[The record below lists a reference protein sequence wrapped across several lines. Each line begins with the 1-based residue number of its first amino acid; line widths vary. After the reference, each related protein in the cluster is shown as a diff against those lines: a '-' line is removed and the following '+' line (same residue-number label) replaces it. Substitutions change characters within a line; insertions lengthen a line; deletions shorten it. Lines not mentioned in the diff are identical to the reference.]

1 MASGIIKVGYS
12 TVYTFTHSFS
22 FLRPSNKEELFNL
35 HHASARNVIE
45 RIFGVIKRRF
55 RILLLPPKYSIEVQA
70 FIPVALS
77 VLHNLIKF
85 HSQNQDN
92 DSVQDWTSAVEQ
104 GDVRGGEASEGG
116 GINEPEDGTGP
127 VEEDVVE
134 DELPSLDQLSVK
146 AIRDAISEVMWDN
159 YQRYLRDQGET

>member
-1 MASGIIKVGYS
+1 M
-12 TVYTFTHSFS
+12 HSFS

-35 HHASARNVIE
+35 HHASACNVIE
-45 RIFGVIKRRF
+45 RIFGIIKRHF
-55 RILLLPPKYSIEVQA
+55 QILLLPPEYSIEVQV

-92 DSVQDWTSAVEQ
+92 DSIQDWTSAVEQ
-104 GDVRGGEASEGG
+104 EDVRGGKALEGG

-146 AIRDAISEVMWDN
+146 AICDAIAEVMWDD
-159 YQRYLRDQGET
+159 YQHYLCDQGET

>member
-1 MASGIIKVGYS
+1 M
-12 TVYTFTHSFS
+12 
-22 FLRPSNKEELFNL
+22 
-35 HHASARNVIE
+35 
-45 RIFGVIKRRF
+45 
-55 RILLLPPKYSIEVQA
+55 

-77 VLHNLIKF
+77 MLHNLIKF

-92 DSVQDWTSAVEQ
+92 DSIQDWTSAVEQ

-127 VEEDVVE
+127 VEEDVVK

-146 AIRDAISEVMWDN
+146 AVRDAIAEAMWDD
-159 YQRYLRDQGET
+159 YQRYLHDQGET